1 MNKLSLYITIA
12 AFLFAFSSCI
22 KDEMPELEEPTTTD
36 IGLFVNEVFSTGS
49 PDWFEL
55 YNSTDEDIDINGFS
69 VSDGPAPKY
78 TFSAST
84 IVPANGYFVFMCDQG
99 FSLSSGGEEIYIW
112 DIEGNEVDHV
122 TFPALDAGVAY
133 GRVSDGAD
141 EFSTM
146 APTQGAAN
154 SNVNEA
160 PFIDAS
166 PITGINDNEPY
177 IYEIVASDA
186 SGIRDVKLFIETG
199 ENVYFVEMAPLG
211 GGDFIYHIPAMAA
224 GTEAEYYIVATDETG
239 KKSYYPETAPD
250 TKATFTVADGLV
262 KFVDVALSTENPG
275 GGEDV
280 GFTVTVYDAGGVD
293 DVTLYYVINDGPTG
307 VLDDDKTS
315 IDLTDNGDGTWSG
328 SVPGQ
333 VEGTVIRYYLR
344 SKDMAGQKSYYPV
357 ETEGGDFDHDVL
369 ATWPSVTVAP
379 LVILDALVINEILG
393 TGSPDY
399 IELYNGT
406 SSAIDISGY
415 KVSDSGASY
424 TIPASTVI
432 AAGGFYVILADDGVT
447 MAPFKVSSGGED
459 ITLRDASDNIVDQ
472 LLLADWP
479 ADHVGLVGRKVDGAE
494 KWVALT
500 TPTQGTSNN

>member
-1 MNKLSLYITIA
+1 MNKLTLYITIA
-12 AFLFAFSSCI
+12 AFLFAFNSCI
-22 KDEMPELEEPTTTD
+22 KDEMPELEEPTSTD
-36 IGLFVNEVFSTGS
+36 IGLYVNEVFSTGS

-84 IVPANGYFVFMCDQG
+84 IVPAKGFYVFLCDQG
-99 FSLSSGGEEIYIW
+99 FSLSSGGEEVYIW
-112 DIEGNEVDHV
+112 DIDENEVDHV
-122 TFPALDAGVAY
+122 TFPALDPGVSY

-160 PFIDAS
+160 PYIEAS
-166 PITGINDNEPY
+166 PITGINDNETY

-186 SGIRDVKLFIETG
+186 SGIRDVKLFVETD
-199 ENVYFVEMAPLG
+199 ENIMFVEMAPLG
-211 GGDFIYHIPAMAA
+211 GGDYIYQIPAMAA
-224 GTEAEYYIVATDETG
+224 GTEAEYYVVATDETG
-239 KKSYYPETAPD
+239 KKTYYPETAPD

-262 KFVDVALSTENPG
+262 KFLDIALSTENPG
-275 GGEDV
+275 DGEDV

-293 DVTLYYVINDGPTG
+293 EVTLYYVINEGASG
-307 VLDDDKTS
+307 VLDDDKVD

-328 SVPGQ
+328 SIPGQ
-333 VEGTVIRYYLR
+333 SDGDIIHYYLR

-357 ETEGGDFDHDVL
+357 ETDGGDFDHDVL
-369 ATWPSVTVAP
+369 STWPTVTVAP
-379 LVILDALVINEILG
+379 LVILDALVINELQG
-393 TGSPDY
+393 AGDPDY

-406 SSAIDISGY
+406 SAAIDISGY

-424 TIPASTVI
+424 TIPAATTI
-432 AAGGFYVILADDGVT
+432 PAGGFYVILADDGAS
-447 MAPFKVSSGGED
+447 MAAFKISSGGED
-459 ITLRDASDNIVDQ
+459 ITLRDASDAIVDQ
-472 LLLADWP
+472 LLIGDWP
-479 ADHVGLVGRKVDGAE
+479 EGHTGLVGRKLDGAE
-494 KWVALT
+494 KWVVLSA
-500 TPTQGTSNN
+500 PSQGSSNN